1 MGYRDI
7 VKNAT
12 IEPETKF
19 NRVVP
24 KGHYLCELKNAEE
37 KTSKDGNPYI
47 KFDWVIC
54 DGGEFDSWHLFP
66 MISPGTERGAG
77 LLKQLS
83 IAVGLPDG
91 FDDLYELHDRKAE
104 LSVYV
109 QKSKDP
115 QYPDDKNGIGGY
127 YPATQQSVVV
137 GSKVKV
143 PVAQPRQGNILD
155 AKVNQEIPFD
165 SDDIPF

>member
-1 MGYRDI
+1 MKYRDI
-7 VKNAT
+7 IKNAT
-12 IEPETKF
+12 VEPEKNF
-19 NRVVP
+19 NSVVP
-24 KGHYLCELKNAEE
+24 KGRYLCELKNAEE
-37 KTSKDGNPYI
+37 KRSKDGNPYL

-54 DGGEFDSWHLFP
+54 DGSEYDSWHLFP

-91 FDDLYELHDRKAE
+91 FDELYELHDRKAE

-115 QYPDDKNGIGGY
+115 QYPDDKNGVGGY
-127 YPATQQSVVV
+127 YVATQQSIVV
-137 GSKVKV
+137 GSKAKV
-143 PVAQPRQGNILD
+143 PVAQTAKQSVLD
-155 AKVNQEIPFD
+155 QNAAAEQVFEDDEIPF
-165 SDDIPF
+165 